1 MRGKEELEERHQASD
16 IGTKPL
22 GIQLLSLR
30 LICAEDTSFVLVR
43 MISGASIFPH
53 MINDPR
59 NHTYKELHR

>member
-30 LICAEDTSFVLVR
+30 LICAEDTSVR
-43 MISGASIFPH
+43 ISS
-53 MINDPR
+53 ND
-59 NHTYKELHR
+59 